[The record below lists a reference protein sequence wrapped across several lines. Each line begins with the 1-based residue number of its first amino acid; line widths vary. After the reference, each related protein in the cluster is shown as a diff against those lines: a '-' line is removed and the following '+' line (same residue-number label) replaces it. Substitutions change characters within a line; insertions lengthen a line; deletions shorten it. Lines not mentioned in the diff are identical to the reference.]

1 MHIFLIILMYTYTKL
16 NNLLRTYNYLCF
28 TIRMHTVYKNKNN
41 KNISEKLSVSYVM
54 ICCCTY
60 KRPEKLERLLN
71 NLSNINYQKNIKTE
85 ILVVD
90 NDKEKSA
97 EKVVSKFSQRLC
109 IHYVSEKQKGLSNAR
124 NAALRESMNYGASH
138 IAFIDDDEIA
148 DINWLVNHIEFYQKF
163 EDIYI
168 SSGPTYKRF
177 ENNYPSYIINN
188 TVFATH
194 SSKKLG
200 DYKKTC
206 ASGNVF
212 FPLNIIKDSNTYFSK
227 DFNFSGSEDTDF
239 FSRLSKNGYII
250 GWNYNAVN
258 FELIN
263 DERAN
268 IKWILNRAFHNGYS
282 VSLTRFLNQKN
293 FYKRL
298 FYIIEKIFTLL
309 MNFIII
315 IFSIPFGITKFLNS
329 VTRFVKNFGKFL
341 GAILLERRSY
351 YGE

>member
-1 MHIFLIILMYTYTKL
+1 MHI
-16 NNLLRTYNYLCF
+16 
-28 TIRMHTVYKNKNN
+28 VYKNKSN
-41 KNISEKLSVSYVM
+41 KYISEKLPVNYVM

-60 KRPEKLERLLN
+60 KRPKKLERLLN
-71 NLSNINYQKNIKTE
+71 NLCNINYPENVKTE
-85 ILVVD
+85 ILVID

-97 EKVVSKFSQRLC
+97 ENVVYKFSQKLSV
-109 IHYVSEKQKGLSNAR
+109 HYVLEAHKGLSNAR
-124 NAALRESMNYGASH
+124 NTAIKESVNYGASH

-168 SSGPTYKRF
+168 SSGPTYKKF
-177 ENNYPSYIINN
+177 ENNYPAYIINN
-188 TVFATH
+188 SVFMTN

-200 DYKKTC
+200 MCKPTC

-212 FPLNIIKDSNTYFSK
+212 FPLNIIMDSNIYFSE

-239 FSRLSKNGYII
+239 FSRLSDAGYNI

-268 IKWILNRAFHNGYS
+268 IRWILNRAFHNGYS
-282 VSLTRFLNQKN
+282 VSFVRFSSDKDLL
-293 FYKRL
+293 KRL
-298 FYIIEKIFTLL
+298 FYILEKIFTVFINLL
-309 MNFIII
+309 IIP
-315 IFSIPFGITKFLNS
+315 FSIPFGITRFFNS
-329 VTRFVKNFGKFL
+329 VTRFVKNFGKL
-341 GAILLERRSY
+341 SGAILLRQRVY
-351 YGE
+351 YGG

>member
-1 MHIFLIILMYTYTKL
+1 MHI
-16 NNLLRTYNYLCF
+16 
-28 TIRMHTVYKNKNN
+28 VYKNKSN
-41 KNISEKLSVSYVM
+41 KDIVRKLSITYIM

-60 KRPEKLERLLN
+60 KRSEKLERLLD
-71 NLSNINYQKNIKTE
+71 NLCGIHYPKNIKTE
-85 ILVVD
+85 VLVID
-90 NDKEKSA
+90 NDKEKSS
-97 EKVVSKFSQRLC
+97 EKIALQFCKILP
-109 IHYVSEKQKGLSNAR
+109 IHYVTEANKGLSNAR
-124 NAALRESMNYGASH
+124 NRAIKESMNYGASH

-168 SSGPTYKRF
+168 SSGPTYKKF
-177 ENNYPSYIINN
+177 ENDYPSYIINN
-188 TVFATH
+188 PVFATH

-200 DYKKTC
+200 VYKKTC

-212 FPLNIIKDSNTYFSK
+212 FPLNIIKDSNIYFSE

-239 FSRLSKNGYII
+239 FSRLNDEGYNI

-258 FELIN
+258 FELVN

-282 VSLTRFLNQKN
+282 VSITRFFNKQN
-293 FYKRL
+293 FFKRF
-298 FYIIEKIFTLL
+298 FYILEKIFTVFINLL
-309 MNFIII
+309 IIP
-315 IFSIPFGITKFLNS
+315 FSIPFGTTRFFNS
-329 VTRFVKNFGKFL
+329 VTRFVKNYGKQS
-341 GAILLERRSY
+341 GAILLRQRVY

>member
-1 MHIFLIILMYTYTKL
+1 
-16 NNLLRTYNYLCF
+16 
-28 TIRMHTVYKNKNN
+28 MHTIYKNKSN

>member
-1 MHIFLIILMYTYTKL
+1 
-16 NNLLRTYNYLCF
+16 
-28 TIRMHTVYKNKNN
+28 MHTVYKNKNN
-41 KNISEKLSVSYVM
+41 KNISEKLSISYVM

-148 DINWLVNHIEFYQKF
+148 DINWLVNHIEFYQKC

>member
-1 MHIFLIILMYTYTKL
+1 MLH
-16 NNLLRTYNYLCF
+16 TYNCLCF
-28 TIRMHTVYKNKNN
+28 TIRMHIVYKNKNTE
-41 KNISEKLSVSYVM
+41 NISEKLPISYVM

-60 KRPEKLERLLN
+60 KRAEKLERLLD
-71 NLSNINYQKNIKTE
+71 NLMGINYPKNIKTE

-90 NDKEKSA
+90 NDEGKSA
-97 EKVVSKFSQRLC
+97 ERVVSKFSQKLS
-109 IHYVSEKQKGLSNAR
+109 IHYVSEIHKGLSNAR

-168 SSGPTYKRF
+168 SSGPTYKKF

-188 TVFATH
+188 SVFTTN
-194 SSKKLG
+194 SSKQLG

-212 FPLNIIKDSNTYFSK
+212 FPLNIIKDSNIYFSI

-239 FSRLSKNGYII
+239 FSRLSERGYKI

-282 VSLTRFLNQKN
+282 VSLTRFLNQEN

-298 FYIIEKIFTLL
+298 FYIIEKFFTLL
-309 MNFIII
+309 INFIII
-315 IFSIPFGITKFLNS
+315 IFSIPFGMTKFLNS
-329 VTRFVKNFGKFL
+329 VTRFVKNVGKFL
-341 GAILLERRSY
+341 GAILLRRRNY
-351 YGE
+351 YGK

>member
-1 MHIFLIILMYTYTKL
+1 MYTYTKL
-16 NNLLRTYNYLCF
+16 NNLLLTYNYLCF
-28 TIRMHTVYKNKNN
+28 TIRMHTIYKNKSN

-60 KRPEKLERLLN
+60 KRPEKLERLLD

-90 NDKEKSA
+90 NDKGKSA
-97 EKVVSKFSQRLC
+97 EKVVSKFSQRLP
-109 IHYVSEKQKGLSNAR
+109 IHYVSEIQKGLSNAR
-124 NAALRESMNYGASH
+124 NTALRESMNYGASH

-148 DINWLVNHIEFYQKF
+148 DVNWLVNHIEFYQKF

-188 TVFATH
+188 PVFATH

-212 FPLNIIKDSNTYFSK
+212 FPLNIIKDNNTYFSK

-239 FSRLSKNGYII
+239 FSRLSESGYII

-282 VSLTRFLNQKN
+282 VSLTRFLNQEN
-293 FYKRL
+293 FCKRL
-298 FYIIEKIFTLL
+298 FYIIEKFFTLL

-315 IFSIPFGITKFLNS
+315 IFSIPFGITNFLNS
-329 VTRFVKNFGKFL
+329 VTRFTKNFGKFL

>member
-1 MHIFLIILMYTYTKL
+1 MYTYTKL

>member
-1 MHIFLIILMYTYTKL
+1 MYTYTKL

-124 NAALRESMNYGASH
+124 DAALRESMNYGASH

>member
-1 MHIFLIILMYTYTKL
+1 
-16 NNLLRTYNYLCF
+16 
-28 TIRMHTVYKNKNN
+28 MHTVYKNKSN
-41 KNISEKLSVSYVM
+41 KDISEKLPVSYVM

-60 KRPEKLERLLN
+60 KRPEKLERLLD
-71 NLSNINYQKNIKTE
+71 NLANINYPRNIKTE

-90 NDKEKSA
+90 NDEGKSA
-97 EKVVSKFSQRLC
+97 EKVVSKFSEKLS
-109 IHYVSEKQKGLSNAR
+109 IHYVSEIHKGLSNAR
-124 NAALRESMNYGASH
+124 NKALMESMNYGASH

-148 DINWLVNHIEFYQKF
+148 DTNWLVNHIEFYQKF

-168 SSGPTYKRF
+168 SSGPTYKKF

-188 TVFATH
+188 SIFKTT
-194 SSKKLG
+194 SSKQLG

-212 FPLNIIKDSNTYFSK
+212 FPLNIIKDSNIYFSI

-239 FSRLSKNGYII
+239 FSRLSESGYKI

-258 FELIN
+258 YELVN

-268 IKWILNRAFHNGYS
+268 IKWIIKRAFNNGYS
-282 VSLTRFLNQKN
+282 VSLTRFLNQEN
-293 FYKRL
+293 FWKRL
-298 FYIIEKIFTLL
+298 FYIIEKFFTLL
-309 MNFIII
+309 INFIII
-315 IFSIPFGITKFLNS
+315 VFSIPFGMTRFLNS
-329 VTRFVKNFGKFL
+329 VTGFVKNFGKFM

>member
-1 MHIFLIILMYTYTKL
+1 
-16 NNLLRTYNYLCF
+16 
-28 TIRMHTVYKNKNN
+28 MHTVYKNKSN
-41 KNISEKLSVSYVM
+41 KDISEKLPVSYVM

-60 KRPEKLERLLN
+60 KRPEKLERLLD
-71 NLSNINYQKNIKTE
+71 NLANINYPRNIKTE

-90 NDKEKSA
+90 NDEGKSA
-97 EKVVSKFSQRLC
+97 EKVVSKFSEKLS
-109 IHYVSEKQKGLSNAR
+109 IHYVSEIHKGLSNAR
-124 NAALRESMNYGASH
+124 NKALMESMNYGASH

-148 DINWLVNHIEFYQKF
+148 DTNWLVNHIEFYQKF

-168 SSGPTYKRF
+168 SSGPTYKKF
-177 ENNYPSYIINN
+177 EHNYPSYIINN
-188 TVFATH
+188 SVFKTN
-194 SSKKLG
+194 SSKQLG

-212 FPLNIIKDSNTYFSK
+212 FPLNIIKDSNIYFSI

-239 FSRLSKNGYII
+239 FSRLSERGYKI

-268 IKWILNRAFHNGYS
+268 IKWIIKRAFNNGYS
-282 VSLTRFLNQKN
+282 VSLTRFLNQQN
-293 FYKRL
+293 FWKRL
-298 FYIIEKIFTLL
+298 FYIIEKFFTLL
-309 MNFIII
+309 INFVII
-315 IFSIPFGITKFLNS
+315 IFSIPFGMTKFLNS
-329 VTRFVKNFGKFL
+329 VTGFVKNFGKFM